1 MTNSNDENR
10 AIHTDKMIDATLRM
24 LGLSQS
30 YKGFNYLIYAVNLV
44 LEDPE
49 MLAYI
54 CKDLYSELAIY
65 YKTSINCAER
75 NIRTAKEVIWH
86 NSNADALRSV
96 FGDQYD
102 LKVPRN
108 AVFID
113 RLAYYVRSLMEQ

>member
-1 MTNSNDENR
+1 MVQSTNE
-10 AIHTDKMIDATLRM
+10 KMVVNTNKIIDATLRM

-49 MLAYI
+49 VLTYI
-54 CKDLYSELAIY
+54 CKDLYSDIAIY
-65 YKTSINCAER
+65 YKTSINCVER

-86 NSNADALRSV
+86 NSNTDILRSV
-96 FGDQYD
+96 FGDRYD
-102 LKVPRN
+102 TQIPSN

-113 RLAYYVRSLMEQ
+113 RLAYYIRLLMEQ

>member
-1 MTNSNDENR
+1 MMKSTDEDMTIN
-10 AIHTDKMIDATLRM
+10 TDKMIDATLRM

-30 YKGFNYLIYAVNLV
+30 YKGFNYLIYAINLV
-44 LEDPE
+44 LEDPAI
-49 MLAYI
+49 LTYI
-54 CKDLYSELAIY
+54 CKDLYSEIAIY

-86 NSNADALRSV
+86 NSNTDVLKNI

-102 LKVPRN
+102 SKIPCN

-113 RLAYYVRSLMEQ
+113 RLAYYIRLLLSQ